1 MFLATTRWVCR
12 CVCGTRLPVQNKV
25 VRGVVIN
32 NDNQTVLTLSVNW
45 DDLLFPYAT
54 EIEVQVAE

>member
-1 MFLATTRWVCR
+1 M
-12 CVCGTRLPVQNKV
+12 CGTRLPVQNKV